1 MVAVP
6 FGPCEQHHRP
16 HFFFFQFIF
25 FFSVFNFFFFFLSV
39 PCFFSFFFS
48 FNFFFSFFFSSRLF
62 FFQFQVFFSSFN
74 FFFFFF
80 QFRLVHV
87 NSTTALKYSGRQLPE
102 WGFKQHEIVTDKI
115 LEQEDTIWNVEEH
128 RYSRSE
134 FIGYF

>member
-16 HFFFFQFIF
+16 Q
-25 FFSVFNFFFFFLSV
+25 
-39 PCFFSFFFS
+39 
-48 FNFFFSFFFSSRLF
+48 
-62 FFQFQVFFSSFN
+62 

-80 QFRLVHV
+80 QFSFFFFLVSIFFLSFFSSRLLFFSVFFFSFKFFSVFSPVSIFFFFFFQVRLVHV